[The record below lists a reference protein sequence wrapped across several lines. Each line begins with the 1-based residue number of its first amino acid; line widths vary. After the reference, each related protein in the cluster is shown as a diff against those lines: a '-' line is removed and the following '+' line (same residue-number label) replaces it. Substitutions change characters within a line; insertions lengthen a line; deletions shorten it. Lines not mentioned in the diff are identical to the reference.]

1 MLLQISSTPEG
12 GKQVDKGKNTLQTT
26 SHIIAVVLAL
36 SDIVAVIVAVIL
48 AILIRQAISRVIV
61 IELYLQMWP
70 IVLLVV
76 VTNAGFGLYPAIGL
90 GPANEL
96 RRLVYSI
103 SLVFVSLAGLTFIIR
118 GGWEFSRIVF
128 VLSWGLS
135 LFLVPFARSV
145 VRSLGSRWHR
155 WGIPVVILTDSDK
168 GNNITTHL
176 IDHRK
181 AGFRPVAL
189 LTTRKAQEEESG
201 IIRGNLEM
209 APELAKTFGLKTA
222 ILVFPSSSSSEL
234 NDIVDRYCTEYRR
247 LLVIPSFLSG
257 IHIWVTSIDIGGNL
271 GLEIMQ
277 NLLSP
282 TSQVIKRL
290 FDIVGSLLLVIVLLP
305 VFILISIAIF
315 INSPGPILYFQNR
328 IGRHGKIFRMAKFR
342 TMIPGAES
350 ELDMLLEKNESL
362 REEWF
367 TYQKLAEDPR
377 ITRVGHWLRRWSLDE
392 LPQVLNVIRGE
403 MSLVGPRP
411 MMANQIDDY
420 GSVFY
425 LYSRVWPGMTGL
437 WQISG
442 RNLATFRERARFDSH
457 YVRNWSIW
465 LDLYILAKTPAAIL
479 RGEGV
484 Y

>member
-1 MLLQISSTPEG
+1 
-12 GKQVDKGKNTLQTT
+12 
-26 SHIIAVVLAL
+26 
-36 SDIVAVIVAVIL
+36 VIL
-48 AILIRQAISRVIV
+48 A
-61 IELYLQMWP
+61 
-70 IVLLVV
+70 
-76 VTNAGFGLYPAIGL
+76 
-90 GPANEL
+90 
-96 RRLVYSI
+96 
-103 SLVFVSLAGLTFIIR
+103 
-118 GGWEFSRIVF
+118 
-128 VLSWGLS
+128 
-135 LFLVPFARSV
+135 
-145 VRSLGSRWHR
+145 
-155 WGIPVVILTDSDK
+155 DSDK
-168 GNNITTHL
+168 GNDITTHL
-176 IDHRK
+176 LDHRK

-189 LTTRKAQEEESG
+189 LTSGGIQEGESG
-201 IIRGNLEM
+201 IIRGDL
-209 APELAKTFGLKTA
+209 ELASELATNHGLKTA

-234 NDIVDRYCTEYRR
+234 NEIVDQYCTDFRR

-282 TSQVIKRL
+282 TSQIIKRV
-290 FDIVGSLLLVIVLLP
+290 FDIVGSILLVMILLP
-305 VFILISIAIF
+305 LFVVISIAILV
-315 INSPGPILYFQNR
+315 NSPGPILYFQDR
-328 IGRHGKIFRMAKFR
+328 IGRRGKRFKMAKFR
-342 TMIPGAES
+342 TMVHGAES
-350 ELDMLLEKNESL
+350 ELDMLLEKDESL

-377 ITRVGHWLRRWSLDE
+377 ITRVGRWLRRWSLDE

-411 MMANQIDDY
+411 MMANQVDDY

-425 LYSRVWPGMTGL
+425 LYTRVWPGMTGL

-465 LDLYILAKTPAAIL
+465 LDFYILAKTPTAIL